1 MINQVCHG
9 DCLDI
14 LKGFSADTVDLVYL
28 DPPFFTRS
36 NHILKSKELRE
47 YRFDDKWGS
56 IDAYIGF
63 LRGRIREVRR
73 VMKDGATIFVHCDR
87 NASHYIRVLLDE
99 IFGYERFLSEII
111 WSYRRWSNSNR
122 TLLPSHQT
130 IFMYAKS
137 ENYTFNEI
145 FQEYSE
151 TTNLDQI
158 LQKRQRDENGKSTY
172 VTDEEGNSVLNG
184 PKRGVPLS
192 DTWQIPYLNPK
203 ARERCGYP
211 TQKPLL
217 LLERIVQL
225 ASNKNDLVLDP
236 FCGSGT
242 TLVAAKLYQRR
253 YVGIDS
259 SIEAVELSRQR
270 LKNPIRSS
278 SNLLRKGRGAYKN
291 LPEDVA
297 DMLSVLPV
305 KLVQRNSGI
314 DAIHDQFVDGKPVV
328 LRVQRQGENLAE
340 AATKLR
346 RAGRKKNAALLLLIR
361 TEQDERQRSFMEIFP
376 DDVHIIDSLAVS
388 LQLNLESLF
397 QKQLHQE
404 IRSTDVCPSESK
416 KHHLQDVFRS
426 HT

>member
-14 LKGFSADTVDLVYL
+14 LKGFSAEAVDLVYL

-36 NHILKSKELRE
+36 KHSLKSKALRQ
-47 YRFDDKWGS
+47 YSFDDNWNS
-56 IDAYIGF
+56 INAYIGY
-63 LRGRIREVRR
+63 LRERIREIRR
-73 VMKDGATIFVHCDR
+73 VMKDNATIFVHCDR
-87 NASHYIRVLLDE
+87 NASHYIRLLLDE

-145 FQEYSE
+145 LQEYSAA
-151 TTNLDQI
+151 TNLDQI
-158 LQKRQRDENGKSTY
+158 LQKRERDKNGKSIY
-172 VTDEEGNSVLNG
+172 VRDEEGNQILNG

-192 DTWQIPYLNPK
+192 DTWEIPYLNPK

-242 TLVAAKLYQRR
+242 TLVAAKLHQRR

-270 LKNPIRSS
+270 LQNPIRSD

-291 LPEDVA
+291 LPEDIA
-297 DMLSVLPV
+297 EMLSVLPV

-314 DAIHDQFVDGKPVV
+314 DAIHDRFVDGKPVV
-328 LRVQRQGENLAE
+328 LRVQRPGEDLAE
-340 AATKLR
+340 AAKRLR
-346 RAGRKKNAALLLLIR
+346 RAGRKKDAALLLLIR
-361 TEQDERQRSFMEIFP
+361 TEQDERQPSFMEIIP

-388 LQLNLESLF
+388 LQVNLENLL
-397 QKQLHQE
+397 QKQLH
-404 IRSTDVCPSESK
+404 
-416 KHHLQDVFRS
+416 
-426 HT
+426 